1 MKMNFKHIYQKIVKV
16 LRNDVKK
23 EVKKLK
29 DLRDILAGIWGISI
43 VARIVS
49 KLTNLYVM
57 PIWTGVLTAGI
68 ILIVI
73 ILSLYIH
80 FKEYRNEK
88 DS

>member
-16 LRNDVKK
+16 LRNDGKK

-49 KLTNLYVM
+49 KLTNLYEM

-80 FKEYRNEK
+80 FKEYK
-88 DS
+88 K

>member
-80 FKEYRNEK
+80 FKEYKNEK

>member
-1 MKMNFKHIYQKIVKV
+1 M
-16 LRNDVKK
+16 
-23 EVKKLK
+23 KKLK
-29 DLRDILAGIWGISI
+29 DLRDILAVIWGIGI

-57 PIWTGVLTAGI
+57 PKWSGILIAGI

-80 FKEYRNEK
+80 FKEYK
-88 DS
+88 K